1 MLKPVKLLPLGPE
14 AARARNLCGP
24 EEESPGNALL
34 DRLVREPRV
43 REAVT
48 LLVFLRER
56 TEARLEREKK
66 EWGDLRRERG
76 KGR

>member
-1 MLKPVKLLPLGPE
+1 M
-14 AARARNLCGP
+14 
-24 EEESPGNALL
+24 L

-66 EWGDLRRERG
+66 EWGDLREREG
-76 KGR
+76 EGQITNKH